1 MRLLSILL
9 LTILTTTG
17 SRPGARKHAHRQH
30 QAQHSAAH
38 DGDRP
43 LARTL
48 PLAGQ
53 QAVDRA
59 TDNYRRQEE
68 RPSDDRS
75 EVAELHGR
83 EAVTENAAEPQ
94 HTHTDGH
101 CPVIPACVPAQFA
114 EIAVLIHDTEAI
126 KNAGNK
132 TCI

>member
-1 MRLLSILL
+1 MRLLSIRL
-9 LTILTTTG
+9 LTMLTTTG
-17 SRPGARKHAHRQH
+17 SRPGAGEHAHRQH
-30 QAQHSAAH
+30 QAQHSAAN

-59 TDNYRRQEE
+59 ADNYRRQEQ

-75 EVAELHGR
+75 QVAEFHSR
-83 EAVTENAAEPQ
+83 EAVTEYAAEPQ

-101 CPVIPACVPAQFA
+101 YPVIPACVRAQFA
-114 EIAVLIHDTEAI
+114 EIAVLIHD
-126 KNAGNK
+126 
-132 TCI
+132 